1 MVLSQEAI
9 EDILRETASACAMPG
24 AQLCVSLGEEV
35 FFAQIGFANLAT
47 QMPVTPTTR
56 FQLASTTKPMIAYLA
71 HQLTAEGLLDLA
83 RPVYEYLIGD
93 ERADW
98 LKGSPITTQMLLSHT
113 SGLCGDAFL
122 DLGSGREAE
131 AALVEKIGK
140 IAVLHAP
147 GEDTSYCNVGFVL
160 CGYLLEAV
168 SGQHWTRL
176 FRDRIAYEL
185 GSSTL
190 DPWPDEHAQDLA
202 IGHSGDVPVQ
212 RSALSISNAAAGTT
226 LVGTAED
233 LCGFGRLVLDGL
245 QGRGVLKSEDAI
257 SMTSLVAPLAPNER
271 GLGFGHGMMVFSEAP
286 FVFGHDG
293 LTIGQQSYLRVFPET
308 DICVAFLGNGGDMRA
323 ASRQIFEAL
332 APISGSML
340 ELPRYERGGLAPLE
354 GRYDRNNAS
363 LLIEQS
369 GDGATL
375 SVLNHERWAIDLY
388 GAIEGPY
395 EIVMLPNGGYG
406 FYKADSDFPYRL
418 HVTEHA
424 AYFGMRRYNRVH
436 GGGL

>member
-1 MVLSQEAI
+1 MELSQEAI
-9 EDILRETASACAMPG
+9 EDVLRETAAACGMPG
-24 AQLCVSLGEEV
+24 GQLCVSLGGQV
-35 FFAQIGFANLAT
+35 VFAQTGFANLAT
-47 QMPVTPTTR
+47 KTPVTPKTR

-71 HQLTAEGLLDLA
+71 HQLAAEGLLNLA
-83 RPVYEYLIGD
+83 RPVYEYLVGD

-98 LKGSPITTQMLLSHT
+98 LKGSPITTHMLLSHT

-131 AALVEKIGK
+131 AGLVEEIGR
-140 IAVLHAP
+140 IAALHTP

-176 FRDRIAYEL
+176 FRDRIADQL

-190 DPWPDEHAQDLA
+190 DPWPDERAQNLA
-202 IGHSGDVPVQ
+202 IGHSGHAPVE
-212 RSALSISNAAAGTT
+212 RSALSVSNAAAGST

-245 QGRGVLKSEDAI
+245 QGRGALKSEDAI

-271 GLGFGHGMMVFSEAP
+271 GLGFGHGIMIFSDAP

-308 DICVAFLGNGGDMRA
+308 DVCLAFLGNGGDMRA
-323 ASRQIFEAL
+323 ASRRIFEAL

-340 ELPRYERGGLAPLE
+340 EPPRYETVGLAPLE

-363 LLIEQS
+363 LFIERNG
-369 GDGATL
+369 GDAVL
-375 SVLNHERWAIDLY
+375 SVINHEGWAIDLY

-395 EIVMLPNGGYG
+395 EIVALPNGGYVV
-406 FYKADSDFPYRL
+406 YKAGSDFPYRL

-424 AYFGMRRYNRVH
+424 AYFGMRRYNRIE
-436 GGGL
+436 GWSA